1 MRGRTVRSAVAMPC
15 PLFGRVPALLWRAAR
30 DERGSAGIEL
40 GIGAVVV
47 LTVAALAFDLY
58 SRVGAD
64 TATARIAA
72 TMADYVSRETAPD
85 GDEIAALGR
94 FLHDRELKAPAAL
107 VYLIS
112 AVRQPP
118 GNHPAETLW
127 HDNTVR
133 IGDAEVTGELVE
145 DCTERG
151 QAAWRD
157 AVLGDRDDPG
167 ALALSANDV
176 VIVVEVCARLLAQG
190 TLTSRFVSGSIYRL
204 RALSARDPET
214 LPAAPVHTPAEDGDA
229 GLQVSLDPAH
239 RHPTDR
245 AAAAGWPPAATNGV
259 A

>member
-1 MRGRTVRSAVAMPC
+1 MRPAATIPGS
-15 PLFGRVPALLWRAAR
+15 LFRRVPALLSRLAR
-30 DERGSAGIEL
+30 EERGSAGLEL

-94 FLHDRELKAPAAL
+94 FLHERELKAPAAL

-127 HDNTVR
+127 YDDTVR

-145 DCTERG
+145 DCRDRG
-151 QAAWRD
+151 KAAWRD
-157 AVLGDRDDPG
+157 TLLGEQGDSDDVT
-167 ALALSANDV
+167 LSANDV

-190 TLTSRFVSGSIYRL
+190 TLTSRFVSGNIYRL
-204 RALSARDPET
+204 HALSARDSET
-214 LPAAPVHTPAEDGDA
+214 LPEQPVYTPADDGEGEGEGETA
-229 GLQVSLDPAH
+229 SLDPAH
-239 RHPTDR
+239 RHSTDR
-245 AAAAGWPPAATNGV
+245 AATAGRRPAAITGV

>member
-1 MRGRTVRSAVAMPC
+1 MATPAANPW
-15 PLFGRVPALLWRAAR
+15 LFRRVPALLSRAAR
-30 DERGSAGIEL
+30 EERGSAGIEL

-94 FLHDRELKAPAAL
+94 YLHGHELKAPAAL
-107 VYLIS
+107 VYVIS

-118 GNHPAETLW
+118 GNSAAETLW
-127 HDNTVR
+127 DDDTVR
-133 IGDAEVTGELVE
+133 IGDTEVTAELVD
-145 DCTERG
+145 DCRERG
-151 QAAWRD
+151 KAAWRD
-157 AVLGDRDDPG
+157 AVLGDRSDPE

-176 VIVVEVCARLLAQG
+176 VIVVEVCARLVAQG
-190 TLTSRFVSGSIYRL
+190 TLTSRFVSGNIYRL
-204 RALSARDPET
+204 HALSARNPET
-214 LPAAPVHTPAEDGDA
+214 PPARPVHTTAEDGDA
-229 GLQVSLDPAH
+229 EDTAFLDPAQSH
-239 RHPTDR
+239 STDR
-245 AAAAGWPPAATNGV
+245 NAARGRRPAATNGV